1 MAFSLGQI
9 FGLGSGLGGAAG
21 LLGLG
26 KGKNPADVANQY
38 IDQIPGQTKPL
49 YQPYMDTGNQAM
61 QQFMQ
66 MLGQNPSDVYN
77 KLGEGYKESPGYKYS
92 LEQAL
97 KAGTNAN
104 AAGGMLGTPMHQQQ
118 NMETAQGLAS
128 QDFEK
133 YMNHVLGLNT
143 ENKQG
148 LGQLTGLGYN
158 ASSDYAS
165 GLANNLGQKASYGF
179 AGQAAENQK
188 KSNDW
193 SNVFGALPWLF
204 G

>member
-1 MAFSLGQI
+1 MAFSSGQL
-9 FGLGSGLGGAAG
+9 FGLGSGLSGIAG
-21 LLGLG
+21 LMGFG
-26 KGKNPADVANQY
+26 KGKNPGDVANNY
-38 IDQIPGQTKPL
+38 LDQIPGQTKPY

-66 MLGQNPSDVYN
+66 MLGQNPTDTYN
-77 KLGEGYKESPGYKYS
+77 KLGEGYKESPGYKFS

-133 YMNHVLGLNT
+133 YMNHVLGINT

-179 AGQAAENQK
+179 AGQDAQNK
-188 KSNDW
+188 SRSNDW
-193 SNVFGALPWLF
+193 SNIFGALPFLF

>member
-1 MAFSLGQI
+1 MAFSLGQL

-21 LLGLG
+21 LMGLG

-38 IDQIPGQTKPL
+38 IDQIPGQTKPY

-66 MLGQNPSDVYN
+66 MLGQNPSDTYN
-77 KLGEGYKESPGYKYS
+77 KLGEGYKESPGYKFS

-118 NMETAQGLAS
+118 NMATAEGLAS

-133 YMNHVLGLNT
+133 YMNHVLGINT

-165 GLANNLGQKASYGF
+165 GLANNLGQKAAYGY
-179 AGQAAENQK
+179 AGQAAQNQS

-193 SNVFGALPWLF
+193 SNIFGALPFLF

>member
-1 MAFSLGQI
+1 MAFSLQQLL
-9 FGLGSGLGGAAG
+9 GLGSGLGGAAG
-21 LLGLG
+21 LMGIG

-38 IDQIPGQTKPL
+38 IDQIPGQTFPY
-49 YQPYMDTGNQAM
+49 YQPYMNAGTSSLN
-61 QQFMQ
+61 QFMD

-77 KLGEGYKESPGYKYS
+77 KLGEGYKQSPGYKFA

-97 KAGTNAN
+97 AAQNNAS

-118 NMETAQGLAS
+118 SMETAEGLAAR
-128 QDFEK
+128 DFEN
-133 YMNHVLGLNT
+133 YMNHVLGINT

-158 ASSDYAS
+158 AASDYAS

-179 AGQAAENQK
+179 AGQAAQNQK

-193 SNVFGALPWLF
+193 ANIFGALPFLF